1 MSKVQYFATGRRKKA
16 IARVIIAP
24 GEGKMIVNRKEIA
37 SYFGN
42 KSLLTIAQMPLIK
55 TNTEGKFDIIANIC
69 GGGISGQADA
79 LRHGIARALVDIDD
93 KYKIALKKN
102 GLLTRDDRMHE
113 RKKYGLAG
121 RRKKFQF
128 SKR

>member
-16 IARVIIAP
+16 IARVIITP
-24 GEGKMIVNRKEIA
+24 GEGKILINKKEIA
-37 SYFGN
+37 SYFGS
-42 KSLLTIAQMPLIK
+42 KSLLTIAQMPLMK

-79 LRHGIARALVDIDD
+79 LRHGIARALVNIDD

-121 RRKKFQF
+121 RRKRFQF